1 MSDTINLTN
10 LDSKV
15 DSFINDQYISSSIIL
30 FIAFYTCMIAP
41 KLPEQVVSVMK
52 SQLFNLIILIIIV
65 YVTTKNYVI
74 GIVATIAYLVTL
86 NTVQKYQLTNKI
98 SDDLLQDAINAGQI
112 NAQIITPT
120 KKCIKPQLTPEQ
132 IMELR
137 HEQVQQPVQQQV
149 QQPVQPPTNQIQ
161 LIDHILNNRIENNT
175 DQNINDRLNDR
186 NFYVPN
192 MTNQHTEVNI
202 TGNSSNLNHLDGLP
216 LNL

>member
-1 MSDTINLTN
+1 MSDTINLSN

-52 SQLFNLIILIIIV
+52 SQLFNLIILIIIA
-65 YVTTKNYVI
+65 YVATKNYVI

-98 SDDLLQDAINAGQI
+98 PDDLLQDAIDAGQM
-112 NAQIITPT
+112 NAQIIIPT

-137 HEQVQQPVQQQV
+137 QQPVQQQV
-149 QQPVQPPTNQIQ
+149 QQPVQPPTNQTQ
-161 LIDHILNNRIENNT
+161 LIDHILNDRTGNNT

-202 TGNSSNLNHLDGLP
+202 TGNSSHLSHLDGLP